1 MTETLAWL
9 TAYGPSLAA
18 GTALT
23 LALTLAGG
31 LLSLVLGV
39 ALALPRAG
47 LTGRLI
53 GAAEEVVM
61 GLPLLLLLVFLYFGL
76 GQIGVDLPPWLAG
89 AFGLGLHAA
98 PYNAAAIR
106 AGFAAVP
113 QGQREAAAAL
123 GLRPSWTLRL
133 VLLPQ
138 AIRAMALPL
147 GGNLIAMLKDSA
159 LVSVIGAPELVQAA
173 QRGIAETFQPFGF
186 YLAVAAIYYGLSL
199 LLQSGLSRLTRGGS
213 AGAHPVRGSLA
224 S

>member
-1 MTETLAWL
+1 MTEALAWL
-9 TAYGPSLAA
+9 TDYGPSLAA

-23 LALTLAGG
+23 LALTLTGG

-61 GLPLLLLLVFLYFGL
+61 GLPLLLMLVFLYFGL

-186 YLAVAAIYYGLSL
+186 YLAVAAIYYALSL

-213 AGAHPVRGSLA
+213 AHAHPVRGSLA